1 MSGVGNVLKVTL
13 SLLLII
19 SLAISS
25 GGLTLALYAKIT
37 GKPWAFSAAFV
48 AADDNHRQDDQ
59 NAGDEESTEDGEAAP
74 EPYPSSAMLTAPAIR
89 QYPELYSGCEVTSLA
104 MLLQF
109 AGFDKDKMELAEE
122 MPKDPTPIR
131 YNEDGSIAYWGNPNL
146 GFVGEVTGKAK
157 GFGIFHT
164 ALIKQLES
172 YIPSAVDLTGGEFED
187 IERHIAGGIPVIAWT
202 TITFRI
208 PDKWV
213 VWDTPIGPIK
223 TTFIEHAVLV
233 VGYDENYVYVNDPYS
248 GKAQVKVDKA
258 RFIETWELMGKQ
270 AITYTN

>member
-1 MSGVGNVLKVTL
+1 MSIFASVLKYTL
-13 SLLLII
+13 SLLLLI
-19 SLAISS
+19 SLALTS
-25 GGLTLALYAKIT
+25 GGLSLALYSKIT
-37 GKPWAFSAAFV
+37 GKPWAFAAAFE
-48 AADDNHRQDDQ
+48 AADDLGE
-59 NAGDEESTEDGEAAP
+59 GDLSLSVEEESGAEELGP
-74 EPYPSSAMLTAPAIR
+74 LPHPSSAMLSAPAIK
-89 QYPELYSGCEVTSLA
+89 QYPELYSGCEVTSLT

-122 MPKDPTPIR
+122 MPKDPTPIS
-131 YNEDGSIAYWGNPNL
+131 YNADGSIAYWGNPNL

-164 ALIKQLES
+164 ALIEQLKS
-172 YIPSAVDLTGGEFED
+172 YIPTAVDLTGGEFEE
-187 IERHIAGGIPVIAWT
+187 IERHIASGIPVIAWT

-233 VGYDENYVYVNDPYS
+233 VGYDENNVYVNDPYS

-270 AITYTN
+270 AITYTE